1 MARVDGGRR
10 RSPLLAGGVLLL
22 TLAAALVA
30 AYAVIGSSVDAD
42 GTLREPFAFIPLAW
56 LCGLFG
62 TILVVV
68 AVRRSRRQRTGVD
81 D

>member
-56 LCGLFG
+56 LCGVAG
-62 TILVVV
+62 TLLVVV
-68 AVRRSRRQRTGVD
+68 AVRRSRRQRTEADG
-81 D
+81 

>member
-1 MARVDGGRR
+1 M
-10 RSPLLAGGVLLL
+10 SGVLLL
-22 TLAAALVA
+22 TLAVAFVA
-30 AYAVIGSSVDAD
+30 AYAVIGSDVAAD

-56 LCGLFG
+56 FCGLAG

-68 AVRRSRRQRTGVD
+68 AVRRSRRQRTEAD